1 MIKQAMVI
9 VVFVL
14 GVALVIAALDALFRR
29 SSLGEGELTILGI
42 KISGKSSAVFLLAGI
57 VLMMSAY
64 GWQDSLD
71 KLKTLSVESRQ
82 TAGTALELNQKVSQ
96 LEEANRTLANKLPP
110 AQTEEVKRTS
120 PQILMQDRK
129 LSLPPSQVQKLER
142 IQRRE

>member
-14 GVALVIAALDALFRR
+14 GVALVIAALVALFRNSR
-29 SSLGEGELTILGI
+29 AGEGEVTILGI
-42 KISGKSSAVFLLAGI
+42 KISGKGSAVFLLAGI

-64 GWQDSLD
+64 GWQDSLE
-71 KLKTLSVESRQ
+71 KVKTLSVESRQ
-82 TAGTALELNQKVSQ
+82 TAGTALDLNKKVSQ

>member
-14 GVALVIAALDALFRR
+14 GVALVIAALVALFRR
-29 SSLGEGELTILGI
+29 SRLGEGELTILGI

-71 KLKTLSVESRQ
+71 KVKTLSTESKQ
-82 TAGTALELNQKVSQ
+82 AAGTALELNQKVSQ
-96 LEEANRTLANKLPP
+96 LEEANRTFANKLPP

-120 PQILMQDRK
+120 PQILMHDRK

>member
-14 GVALVIAALDALFRR
+14 GVALVIAALVALFRKSR
-29 SSLGEGELTILGI
+29 AGEGELAILGI
-42 KISGKSSAVFLLAGI
+42 KISGKGSAVFLLAGI

-64 GWQDSLD
+64 GWQDSLE
-71 KLKTLSVESRQ
+71 KVKTLSVESRQ

>member
-14 GVALVIAALDALFRR
+14 GVALVIAALVALFRKSR
-29 SSLGEGELTILGI
+29 AGEGELAILGI
-42 KISGKSSAVFLLAGI
+42 KIPGKGSAVFLLAGI

-64 GWQDSLD
+64 GWQDSLE
-71 KLKTLSVESRQ
+71 KVKTLSVESRQ

>member
-14 GVALVIAALDALFRR
+14 GVALVIAALVALFRNSR
-29 SSLGEGELTILGI
+29 AGEGEVTILGI
-42 KISGKSSAVFLLAGI
+42 KISGKGSAVFLLAGI